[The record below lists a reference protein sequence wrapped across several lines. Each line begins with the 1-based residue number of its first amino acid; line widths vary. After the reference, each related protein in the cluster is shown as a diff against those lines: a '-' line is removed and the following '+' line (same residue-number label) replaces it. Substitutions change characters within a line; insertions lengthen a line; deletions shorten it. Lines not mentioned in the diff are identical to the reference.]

1 MPPIGETYMATADER
16 VARLRLRFETTA
28 QDLQR
33 ARTAVGTL
41 VREVDTLE
49 AKQRQLDA
57 QYARSIQ
64 LQIENARA
72 LNQNSNFVSNLR
84 SDLSAL
90 ANTQENVNQAQEA
103 SNRSTSQSI
112 DLLDRYR
119 RAVDSA
125 RISEEKRVGSVGA
138 GTAGRLGQVDRF
150 GRVGGQILGGLG
162 ANEAANAVNLVGDVA
177 DSFTLLNPVMLA
189 VTAAGIGL
197 AAVFGDIQRGIEA
210 AKQAG
215 IEFAQRQLTNQQLIE
230 SGATTADAQ
239 GLRDD
244 AASRAQIFGEQVN
257 QLSAIRNE
265 LEQIRREAG
274 VATSANLSPTGL
286 GFEGDRAS
294 QLFRQFQQITGI
306 TVRSV
311 DEMNAALGGTVQNAI
326 TAAGEVLNYNQL
338 LLGNAFQVNDIAQ
351 ANERF
356 TGVLGSLG
364 GAVTTV
370 IDAFNEAK
378 QGANEAAQALT
389 AYNSEKTKEIQLAR
403 EATAAAAAELRAQ
416 GLTDITN
423 ELFEAQ
429 TAVVEASNAERIAQE
444 ALAAA
449 QGKVTQNIREFEIAA
464 EQERAEN
471 IQDAG
476 EQRAKIAQDTE
487 DRILDIQRKAGRSI
501 LDAIGNRDALA
512 ARNAAEN
519 AKEQISDERREAQK
533 RLREL
538 EDNLKKQN
546 RMVDER
552 LRERIRLEQQR
563 GVEEINL
570 KRQLLLQ
577 AQTDLRNANN
587 AELLIRRQ
595 ANIMFGQEAYLGGK
609 SMVAFFKAGVDEA
622 LRAGMGGKGGSMG
635 GKTQGSYF
643 YTAPQFTG
651 TLAPAPPSP
660 FQFTTPQGGTPV
672 TFAPTITGQTR
683 QQVQKQLDARV
694 NQVVEFMFTGRQMT
708 A

>member
-1 MPPIGETYMATADER
+1 MAANER

-33 ARTAVGTL
+33 AKAAVGSL
-41 VREVDTLE
+41 VREVDALE

-84 SDLSAL
+84 SDLNAL
-90 ANTQENVNQAQEA
+90 ANTQENVNQATSTAVRSTNDAAEANTRLARSAREA
-103 SNRSTSQSI
+103 SQ
-112 DLLDRYR
+112 
-119 RAVDSA
+119 AQA
-125 RISEEKRVGSVGA
+125 RVGSVSA

-162 ANEAANAVNLVGDVA
+162 ANEAANAVNLIGDVA
-177 DSFTLLNPVMLA
+177 DSFTLLNPAMLA

-197 AAVFGDIQRGIEA
+197 AAVLGQIQTGIDA

-215 IEFAQRQLTNQQLIE
+215 QEFAQRQLSNQELIE
-230 SGATTADAQ
+230 SGATTADVER
-239 GLRDD
+239 LRDD
-244 AASRAQIFGEQVN
+244 AASDAAVFGG
-257 QLSAIRNE
+257 QLNE
-265 LEQIRREAG
+265 LTSIRDQLIAATQGIPQFANVSPSNRHGFQNQEAFD
-274 VATSANLSPTGL
+274 LL
-286 GFEGDRAS
+286 
-294 QLFRQFQQITGI
+294 RQFQDITGI
-306 TVRSV
+306 AVVSV
-311 DEMNAALGGTVQNAI
+311 EEMTAALQGTATNAI
-326 TAAGEVLNYNQL
+326 DAGRDVINYNQL
-338 LLGNAFQVNDIAQ
+338 LISGGLAANDAAAAAEAAAEAALENKEGQLELRDALREQKQEAFD
-351 ANERF
+351 
-356 TGVLGSLG
+356 
-364 GAVTTV
+364 
-370 IDAFNEAK
+370 
-378 QGANEAAQALT
+378 AAQALRE
-389 AYNSEKTKEIQLAR
+389 YNNVKIKEIQLAR
-403 EATAAAAAELRAQ
+403 EAAAATAAELRAQ
-416 GLTDITN
+416 GLTDITT

-471 IQDAG
+471 IRDAG